1 MKLTKLDKIKKM
13 CIMIYEMLNKYKKKK
28 IEKLKIKARKL
39 YKQGL
44 TLREIG
50 KILNKSHQW
59 VYMAIKNEKQV
70 TN

>member
-1 MKLTKLDKIKKM
+1 MF
-13 CIMIYEMLNKYKKKK
+13 YEMLSKYKKRE

-44 TLREIG
+44 TLREIS

-59 VYMAIKNEKQV
+59 VYMAIKNEK
-70 TN
+70 

>member
-1 MKLTKLDKIKKM
+1 MF
-13 CIMIYEMLNKYKKKK
+13 YEMLSKYKKKE

-50 KILNKSHQW
+50 KILNRSHQW
-59 VYMAIKNEKQV
+59 VYIAIKNEK
-70 TN
+70 